1 MKKIFLI
8 SLLLF
13 FTSCGYQAVYKNIDN
28 ENLKISIRNVNG
40 DNEVNNLIKNRLQRY
55 ISKNIKDSIIL
66 DISTEYSKLVL
77 SKDLTGKASDLQ
89 LTAKS
94 SFTITYKDIEE
105 KFIIEES
112 LNIENSSNAYEQ
124 NNYENVIRNNFA
136 SSISQK
142 LILKLISIK

>member
-28 ENLKISIRNVNG
+28 ENLKISIRNIDG

-77 SKDLTGKASDLQ
+77 SKDLTGKAADLQ

-94 SFTITYKDIEE
+94 SFTITYKNIEE

>member
-28 ENLKISIRNVNG
+28 ENLKISIRNIDG

-77 SKDLTGKASDLQ
+77 SKDLTGKAADLQ

-94 SFTITYKDIEE
+94 RFTITYKNIEE

-124 NNYENVIRNNFA
+124 SNYENVIKNNFA
-136 SSISQK
+136 SSMSQK